1 MRIAIIGAGIG
12 GLVVAAAFQ
21 RDGHAVT
28 ILERRP
34 QPGAIGAGISLF
46 GNSFAAF
53 DSMGLGE
60 IIEPLTTSASA
71 QFRAGQ
77 RTPDGRW
84 LVTLPRKAVS
94 SMRILHRI
102 DLHAALAASLEPGI
116 LHAGCDA
123 ILAEDGSPTIS
134 VASTV
139 DGDAADPVA
148 GSTATFDLVV
158 GADGIQSSTRA
169 AMGLDTGVRYAGYT
183 AWRGVTDKPVDVHGE
198 AGETWG
204 NGRRFGIAPLPDGRV
219 YWFATD
225 SMREGEAFEDEREA
239 VLSRFGS
246 WHDPVRALVEATQA
260 RAVNRH
266 DIYDLA
272 EPLSS
277 YVRGRIVLLGDA
289 AHAMTPDL
297 GQGAGQAI
305 EDAATLSALLKGQR
319 TQADIDSALQR
330 YDQLRRRRS
339 QKIASRS
346 RRMGIIAHERSP
358 MRMKVRDGILKATP
372 NFIAG
377 AAALRMQNWQPP
389 RLR

>member
-12 GLVVAAAFQ
+12 GLVTAAGLQ

-46 GNSFAAF
+46 GNSFAALT
-53 DSMGLGE
+53 SIGLGE
-60 IIEPLTTSASA
+60 VVDPLTTTASA
-71 QFRAGQ
+71 QLRAGQ
-77 RTPDGRW
+77 RTPDGHW
-84 LVTLPRKAVS
+84 VVTLPGRATS

-102 DLHAALAASLEPGI
+102 DLHAALANSLEPGT
-116 LHAGCDA
+116 LHSGCEA
-123 ILAEDGSPTIS
+123 NLAEDGSPT
-134 VASTV
+134 VTVTSTV

-158 GADGIQSSTRA
+158 AADGLQSGIREA
-169 AMGLDTGVRYAGYT
+169 IGLDTGVRYAGYT
-183 AWRGVTDKPVDVHGE
+183 AWRGVTEKPVEVYGE
-198 AGETWG
+198 AAETWG
-204 NGRRFGIAPLPDGRV
+204 GGRRFGVAPLPDGRV

-225 SMREGEAFEDEREA
+225 NLPEGSVFDDEKEA

-246 WHDPVRALVEATQA
+246 WHEPIRTLVEATES
-260 RAVNRH
+260 RAINRH

-272 EPLSS
+272 EPLAR

-305 EDAATLSALLKGQR
+305 EDAATLVLLLRGKR
-319 TQADIDSALQR
+319 TNADIDAALHE
-330 YDQLRRRRS
+330 YDRLRRGRS
-339 QKIASRS
+339 QRMARKS
-346 RRMGIIAHERSP
+346 RRMGTIAHSGSP
-358 MRMKVRDGILKATP
+358 FRAKVRNVFLRATP
-372 NFIAG
+372 NFLAG
-377 AAALRMQNWQPP
+377 AFAARLQTWHPP
-389 RLR
+389 RTR